1 MEKIILIGGGGH
13 CKSVIDVIREEGE
26 FEIAGIIDSNLPK
39 GSSILGYKIL
49 GDDSIIKDLVKDYIN
64 FHITVGQ
71 LQSSSIRRNLSN
83 LLLENGATIPNI
95 ISPFAHISSFSK
107 LGIGITVLH
116 RVTIQADCEIGDF
129 CILNDHAL
137 IEHDVKIGK
146 YCHIATSATINGNV
160 IIEDDVFIGSGAVVV
175 QGSKIKSETFVK
187 ANHLFK

>member
-13 CKSVIDVIREEGE
+13 CKSVIDVIREEAK
-26 FEIAGIIDSNLPK
+26 FKIAGIIDSNLPI
-39 GSSILGYKIL
+39 GSSLLGYKIL
-49 GDDSIIKDLVKDYIN
+49 GGDSLIIDLLKDYNN

-71 LQSSSIRRNLSN
+71 IKTSTIRKKIANV
-83 LLLENGATIPNI
+83 LLENKATIPNI
-95 ISPFAHISSFSK
+95 ISPYSHISSFSK
-107 LGIGITVLH
+107 LGIGNTILH

>member
-13 CKSVIDVIREEGE
+13 CKSVIDVIREEGK
-26 FEIAGIIDSNLPK
+26 FEIAGILDSNIPI
-39 GSSILGYKIL
+39 GSSLLDIKIL
-49 GDDSIIKDLVKDYIN
+49 GDDSLIKNLANEYNN

-71 LQSSSIRRNLSN
+71 LQTSNVRRKISN
-83 LLLENGATIPNI
+83 LLLENGAIIPNI
-95 ISPFAHISSFSK
+95 ISPYSHISSFSK
-107 LGIGITVLH
+107 LGIGITILH
-116 RVTIQADCEIGDF
+116 RVTIQAESEIGDF

-160 IIEDDVFIGSGAVVV
+160 TIEDDVFIGSGAVVV

-187 ANHLFK
+187 ANHLFI

>member
-13 CKSVIDVIREEGE
+13 CKSVIDVIREEGK
-26 FEIAGIIDSNLPK
+26 FEIAGILDSNIPI
-39 GSSILGYKIL
+39 GSSLLDIKIL
-49 GDDSIIKDLVKDYIN
+49 GDDSLIKNLVNEYNN

-71 LQSSSIRRNLSN
+71 LQTSNVRRKISN

-95 ISPFAHISSFSK
+95 ISPYSHISSFSK
-107 LGIGITVLH
+107 LGIGITILH
-116 RVTIQADCEIGDF
+116 RVTIQAESEIGDF
-129 CILNDHAL
+129 CIHNDHAL

-160 IIEDDVFIGSGAVVV
+160 TIEDDVFIGSGAVVV

-187 ANHLFK
+187 ANHLFI